1 MPLFDKY
8 KNNFICSKDYFDV
21 YIDGKGLSAAFDD
34 YMRDGRFKTA
44 NVHINNFSRFNDI
57 CEKIS
62 KYPNVK
68 VNIILNGERI
78 NLVKEPK
85 ELIPGFKLLPDNA
98 KISYRKLNENNE
110 VEDKEYASLNPWLT
124 NLSKD
129 DFELVSKKFNK
140 EEQRYVLM
148 QDQIIKHVYEVIK
161 NTNKEFDEL
170 DDYEKINIVFDYLN
184 THIKTI
190 DDISDPIETAIN
202 KKGDIES
209 IKELFVILTNNRRM
223 KLKTAYR
230 DKKVIHGLH
239 FYEKFDEFTGKSE
252 IKTL

>member
-21 YIDGKGLSAAFDD
+21 YIDGKGLSAVFDD
-34 YMRDGRFKTA
+34 YMREGRFKTA
-44 NVHINNFSRFNDI
+44 NVHINNFSHFEEI
-57 CEKIS
+57 CEKIA
-62 KYPNVK
+62 KYPKVK
-68 VNIILNGERI
+68 VNLILNGEKI

-85 ELIPGFKLLPDNA
+85 KLISGFKLLPEDA

-140 EEQRYVLM
+140 EEQKYVLM

-170 DDYEKINIVFDYLN
+170 DDYEKIDIVFDYLN
-184 THIKTI
+184 THIKKV

-202 KKGDIES
+202 KKGNIES

-223 KLKTAYR
+223 KLKTTYR
-230 DKKVIHGLH
+230 DKKMIHGLH
-239 FYEKFDEFTGKSE
+239 FYEKFDEFTGKKE
-252 IKTL
+252 TKTL